1 MPPHFRRNPG
11 AGAISKDWPKPM
23 AETLRSV
30 LFVDFDNVFFALQSA
45 DKDAA
50 RAFAN
55 DPQSWLDA
63 IESGVLIEE
72 ADGSEPIRR
81 RILMRRCYANPA
93 VMRYFRPSFTRSGFQ
108 IVDCPPLTGKGKNS
122 ADIYMVVDML
132 DAMRHETRFDEFIIL
147 SGDADFTPVLTR
159 LRAYDRRSV
168 IYSNAVTAAAY
179 KALCDGMITE
189 ERLIDLTGFGD
200 DDYER
205 PPEPA
210 KADALRAEPA
220 RPEPARPEPSK
231 VEPSRAEPSRA
242 EMGRPEMA
250 RPEAIRPEPARQEA
264 GRSDRTRGEPARAER
279 REPVRDPVPR
289 DPSFPP
295 QRRQGA
301 GRPRPG
307 AFAPNRDEGSEPGNL
322 SDMPAEAATG
332 QDGGTAAA
340 RFDDMEGVARRVSA
354 ATSVP
359 AFAPEV
365 YAQLFRALAAEVAER
380 GFSLNRTVNGV
391 MRRLSEHG
399 LKLRPQSVA
408 FVIKGLMLSGHEFAA
423 GDKPGALAKAFRRQ
437 VLYLAANADLVLA
450 DAERAMVGAWIVG
463 ALRTGQSGDAVETE
477 PTPGD
482 QERAAEAAGIAIEET
497 LHPLPR
503 HAPAARFDP
512 APDAAP
518 DDAADYGR
526 DAADDDAPDEPDEDD
541 GPEDDG
547 PEDDDDGPDRDDD
560 PEGDDGPER
569 EYRTEDDDRSD
580 TDEARSDGGSGMSAA
595 GAARTAPEAPAPARK
610 VSIED
615 LLARMRTPRGS

>member
-1 MPPHFRRNPG
+1 
-11 AGAISKDWPKPM
+11 M

-200 DDYER
+200 DDFER

-220 RPEPARPEPSK
+220 RPEPSRAETARPET
-231 VEPSRAEPSRA
+231 
-242 EMGRPEMA
+242 
-250 RPEAIRPEPARQEA
+250 IRPEPARQEA
-264 GRSDRTRGEPARAER
+264 GRSDRARGEPARTER
-279 REPVRDPVPR
+279 REPVRDPAPR

-307 AFAPNRDEGSEPGNL
+307 AFVPNRGEGSEPGNL

-512 APDAAP
+512 ASDTAP
-518 DDAADYGR
+518 DDAADYER

-541 GPEDDG
+541 RPEDDG
-547 PEDDDDGPDRDDD
+547 PEDDDGGPDRDDD

-580 TDEARSDGGSGMSAA
+580 TDEARSEGGSGMSVADPA
-595 GAARTAPEAPAPARK
+595 GAARAASETPPPAPARK